1 MPDDSEASGNSVS
14 SSEDISS
21 DPATASDI
29 SESTERPTQ
38 PAEEILDEADLL
50 GQARDFLLSPAIRHQ
65 DMSSK
70 REFLLKKG
78 VSSAD
83 AERLLEETDVRP
95 IQLSRSVCLCAWT
108 DFDPHHLVDASTCA
122 SKKLS
127 SSSSSFPAPSSA
139 PIHGAHYR
147 SSQCCIWGSIMDLP
161 SEYC

>member
-1 MPDDSEASGNSVS
+1 MPDDSEASGNTVS

-29 SESTERPTQ
+29 SESTQRPTQ

-83 AERLLEETDVRP
+83 TERILEETDVRP
-95 IQLSRSVCLCAWT
+95 VQLS
-108 DFDPHHLVDASTCA
+108 
-122 SKKLS
+122 
-127 SSSSSFPAPSSA
+127 
-139 PIHGAHYR
+139 GA
-147 SSQCCIWGSIMDLP
+147 L
-161 SEYC
+161 